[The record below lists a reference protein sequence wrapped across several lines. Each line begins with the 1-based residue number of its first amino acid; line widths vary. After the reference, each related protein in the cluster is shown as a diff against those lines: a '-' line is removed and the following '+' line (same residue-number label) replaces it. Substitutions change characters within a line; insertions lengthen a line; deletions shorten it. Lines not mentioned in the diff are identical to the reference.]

1 MPTREVNG
9 TRKQVTSED
18 LDAVS
23 ALAEPTRR
31 ALYEHVVAQHDWVSR
46 DEAAAALDLR
56 KGITAHHLDRLEADG
71 LLVSDHQRRN
81 GRTGPGAG
89 RPSKVYRRA
98 EDGFAVSFPPRR
110 YDLAGRVLSVAA
122 DRARLD
128 GVAIDDAVEEAARA
142 EGARL
147 GAGARQRAGD
157 APGRDER
164 RRALFAVLRDD
175 GFEPDTG
182 DDGVTVLH
190 NCPFH
195 ELSSTHTELICG
207 MNHTMLCAAVECCG
221 DTGLE
226 ARLEPSSRACC
237 VRFHPAPPDVSD
249 AGGGDARIDA
259 AETGGDGPSPRVG

>member
-1 MPTREVNG
+1 M
-9 TRKQVTSED
+9 TSED

-23 ALAEPTRR
+23 ALAEPNRR

-46 DEAAAALDLR
+46 DEAAAALGLR
-56 KGITAHHLDRLEADG
+56 KGITAHHLDRLETDG

-89 RPSKVYRRA
+89 RPAKVYRRA
-98 EDGFAVSFPPRR
+98 DDGFAVSFPPRR

-128 GVAIDDAVEEAARA
+128 GVAIDEAIVEAARA
-142 EGARL
+142 EGRRV
-147 GAGARQRAGD
+147 GSGARRRAGE
-157 APGRDER
+157 APGPDDR
-164 RRALFAVLRDD
+164 RRALFAELRDD
-175 GFEPDTG
+175 GFEPVS
-182 DDGVTVLH
+182 DDEGVTVLH

-207 MNHTMLCAAVECCG
+207 MNHTMLCAAVDHCG

-226 ARLEPSSRACC
+226 ARLEPHSETCC
-237 VRFHPAPPDVSD
+237 VRFHPVADEGTAGEAVSSD
-249 AGGGDARIDA
+249 D
-259 AETGGDGPSPRVG
+259 